1 MDNKDITY
9 ETNWVLTP
17 NEVYAA
23 LKDTHTKEEIDTIIK
38 SFNGKPTKEI
48 LNKIIEF
55 GKNAVIT
62 QSNELVEAS
71 QKLSAVELRIVYNLI
86 STLDPQKEEDF
97 TLKKVSI
104 KDLAERCRFNPKEAY
119 KQIKK
124 ACKSIME
131 KPIVL
136 STYDRNGKDITLI
149 RPWFTQFDMF
159 QSAGYL
165 QFKFHP
171 DLHDELLKFQELR
184 RGFVSAEGEIV
195 NELSDVYSMRLYFL
209 MIKYYKIKTCE
220 YSINKLIT
228 IFDLKGKYI
237 EKRTGKLNTSKLIQ
251 KVIEG
256 SIKKINDL
264 TDLNVEYKPIKE
276 ERRIKSVKFFI
287 SKKDNSEKNNQH
299 KLSLPTPKENI
310 AWINNTEVKNI
321 FNTLKKY
328 GFSDMYKLT
337 VVRNF
342 NDEND
347 FIMAS
352 KKAIKSLLEE
362 KEPVFNPGGY
372 LFQAILNYI
381 PPEAENLNK
390 EENKSVN
397 EIINNVNAW
406 DELLTE
412 AIKYAKTEE
421 DFIKILQKASVKR
434 ADIYQKY
441 AEEVK
446 NELNYEYNINDEVLN
461 YRIEHADD

>member
-1 MDNKDITY
+1 
-9 ETNWVLTP
+9 
-17 NEVYAA
+17 
-23 LKDTHTKEEIDTIIK
+23 
-38 SFNGKPTKEI
+38 
-48 LNKIIEF
+48 
-55 GKNAVIT
+55 
-62 QSNELVEAS
+62 
-71 QKLSAVELRIVYNLI
+71 
-86 STLDPQKEEDF
+86 
-97 TLKKVSI
+97 
-104 KDLAERCRFNPKEAY
+104 
-119 KQIKK
+119 
-124 ACKSIME
+124 
-131 KPIVL
+131 
-136 STYDRNGKDITLI
+136 
-149 RPWFTQFDMF
+149 
-159 QSAGYL
+159 
-165 QFKFHP
+165 
-171 DLHDELLKFQELR
+171 
-184 RGFVSAEGEIV
+184 
-195 NELSDVYSMRLYFL
+195 
-209 MIKYYKIKTCE
+209 
-220 YSINKLIT
+220 
-228 IFDLKGKYI
+228 
-237 EKRTGKLNTSKLIQ
+237 
-251 KVIEG
+251 
-256 SIKKINDL
+256 
-264 TDLNVEYKPIKE
+264 
-276 ERRIKSVKFFI
+276 
-287 SKKDNSEKNNQH
+287 
-299 KLSLPTPKENI
+299 
-310 AWINNTEVKNI
+310 
-321 FNTLKKY
+321 
-328 GFSDMYKLT
+328 MYKLT